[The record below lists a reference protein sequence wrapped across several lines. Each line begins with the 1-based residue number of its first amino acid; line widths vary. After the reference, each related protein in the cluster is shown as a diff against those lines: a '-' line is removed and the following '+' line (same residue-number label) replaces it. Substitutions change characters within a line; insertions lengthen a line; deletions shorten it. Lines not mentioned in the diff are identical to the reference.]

1 MPSLREVLP
10 SLDPH
15 HRAITELLAAC
26 PEGLFQSDLAA
37 RAAAY
42 LGLRQ
47 ALPTWRE
54 PAYLAPLVKAGLLT
68 QRWNR
73 WRLRRELHAP
83 MLEHLLETERFERLA
98 HTFKADAAWH
108 FPDGPFPRDQALIQ
122 LRLRALLGQHHP
134 ALDLHR
140 RLVDERGPGPYPEL
154 FGTFLDPR
162 CPGVWEALDP
172 QVRRLAGYEA
182 WLLAVQDLGR
192 GQARIAAILAMGDPE
207 VTTFLEPHFALLEG
221 DRPRARAALGRLQ
234 SVGTAKTLKGW
245 LDLLD
250 GRAPQAL
257 TAFDAR
263 LVEER
268 KERHRRRCGLFGLGG
283 LLHALAILK
292 AAPSRR
298 EEAATWLAGQSAV
311 RDPLMGAAHRLAQI
325 LEIPPRAPH
334 RLEDLAA
341 DLTQQGGT
349 PLECLLVG
357 AAFAWDHH
365 ALPPALEA
373 HLRQLREDLPPAA
386 WGRPEL
392 DLILEPAAPSAPGLG
407 LARWIQP
414 TPAWELALEAL
425 EALTRPEAPAQE
437 RPRRLAWILTLDADG
452 DLCGVE
458 PRDQKRG
465 PRGWAKGQLPKVSRA
480 FSPEDDS
487 WLQSQDYRALDAW
500 RDLMESGPFPLPTQ
514 DDYAAVVTR
523 LAGHPFV
530 FREGPGLKEP
540 RAVQVELGNP
550 ALRMEEGTG
559 GRMLRLHPAPPISGA
574 CRIDLQEDRLRV
586 IRFQPAQRRAAA
598 LLGAGVAIPPEATP
612 RLEALLPRLVR
623 HFPVQGDTPLQ
634 GTAAEALEG
643 DATLH
648 LILQPAGRGLRVSAR
663 TRPIP
668 GGPWLRPGEGGPTV
682 VAGVEGRLLQAG
694 RDLADERARL
704 DALLEICPALAE
716 GGEGLDEF
724 HVPEPAQALELLEA
738 VDVLRD
744 RVQAHWPE
752 GAVLKLAGRIGG
764 QGFRVSA
771 KGGGGW
777 LEASGELRLD
787 DGKTLS
793 LAELLRLVEGQTG
806 RFVELGE
813 GRFLALTAAFRKR
826 LGDLSAFGEAHG
838 KSWRLPALAA
848 PLVGEE
854 LEGDEGFHGLIARY
868 REAFAVQAPAPK
880 GLVAELRPYQL
891 EGFQWLVRMAAWE
904 AGAVLADDMGLGKTV
919 MTLALLL
926 HRAAARSGGGPALV
940 VAPTSVMANWET
952 EAARFAPSLKL
963 HRYHDAD
970 RAGLLRKLGKRDVVL
985 TSYGLLQ
992 RDAEAFAGVEW
1003 NTLVLDEAQA
1013 LKNAQAKRSQA
1024 AADLKATFRL
1034 ALTGTPLENHLGE
1047 LWSLFRVLNP
1057 GLLGSRD
1064 RFQRRFAGPIERD
1077 KDKEAL
1083 HRLQRLVRPFLLRRT
1098 KAEVLEDLPER
1109 TEILREVELSRE
1121 EATLYEAL
1129 RRQALEDFAD
1139 AAKQPPGQRSVK
1151 MLAQLMKLRR
1161 ACCHPS
1167 LAMPGWSGP
1176 ASKLEAFQE
1185 LAEELREGGHRT
1197 LVFSQFV
1204 DHLHL
1209 VRDWMEAEGI
1219 PFQYLDGSTPTR
1231 ARAQAVNAFQEGE
1244 GDFFLISLT
1253 AGGTGLNLT
1262 AADYVIILDPWWNPA
1277 VEDQASSRAHRM
1289 GQLRPVT
1296 VYRLVAKG
1304 TLEARIVKL
1313 HHQKRELA
1321 ESILTAGEGGT
1332 RLSPEALLALL
1343 TEDPD

>member
-15 HRAITELLAAC
+15 HRACTELLAAC
-26 PEGLFQSDLAA
+26 PEGLFQSDLATRTA
-37 RAAAY
+37 TY

-47 ALPTWRE
+47 APADWRE
-54 PAYLAPLVKAGLLT
+54 PAFLAPLVKAGLLT

-98 HTFKADAAWH
+98 HAFKADAPWT
-108 FPDGPFPRDQALIQ
+108 FPEGPIPRDQALLQ

-134 ALDLHR
+134 VLDLHR
-140 RLVDERGPGPYPEL
+140 RLVEERGAGPYPEL

-162 CPGVWEALDP
+162 CPGGWEALDP
-172 QVRRLAGYEA
+172 QVRRLAGHEA
-182 WLLAVQDLGR
+182 WLRSVQDLGR
-192 GQARIAAILAMGDPE
+192 SQTRVAAILALRDPE
-207 VTTFLEPHFALLEG
+207 LTPFLEPHVALLEG
-221 DRPRARAALGRLQ
+221 DRARARTALVRVHT
-234 SVGTAKTLKGW
+234 VGLARTLKAW
-245 LDLLD
+245 LDLLE
-250 GRAPQAL
+250 GRAPAAL
-257 TAFDAR
+257 AAFDAR
-263 LVEER
+263 LAEER
-268 KERHRRRCGLFGLGG
+268 RERHRRRCGLFGMGA
-283 LLHALAILK
+283 LLHALAVLK
-292 AAPSRR
+292 AAPGRR
-298 EEAATWLAGQSAV
+298 EEATEWLAAQVAA
-311 RDPLMGAAHRLAQI
+311 RDPLLEPARRLAQI
-325 LEIPPRAPH
+325 LELPPRAPQ

-341 DLTQQGGT
+341 ELTQQGGT
-349 PLECLLVG
+349 PLEHLLLG
-357 AAFAWDHH
+357 AAFSWNHQ

-373 HLRQLREDLPPAA
+373 QLRTLREELPEGA

-392 DLILEPAAPSAPGLG
+392 DLVLDPAAPPAPGLG
-407 LARWIQP
+407 LGRWIQP

-425 EALTRPEAPAQE
+425 EALARPEAPAQD
-437 RPRRLAWILTLDADG
+437 RPRRLAWIVSFDRQG
-452 DLCGVE
+452 EVCGVE

-465 PRGWAKGQLPKVSRA
+465 ARGWAKGTPPKVSRA
-480 FSPEDDS
+480 LSPEDDS
-487 WLQSQDYRALDAW
+487 WLQPQDYRALDAW
-500 RDLMESGPFPLPTQ
+500 RDLMESGPFPLPSQ
-514 DDYAAVVTR
+514 DDYAAVLSR

-530 FREGPGLKEP
+530 FREGAELREP
-540 RAVQVELGNP
+540 RPVQVELGNP
-550 ALRMEEGTG
+550 ALRMEQGPEGRT
-559 GRMLRLHPAPPISGA
+559 LRLHPAPPFAGS

-586 IRFQPAQRRAAA
+586 VRFQPAQRRAAA
-598 LLGAGVAIPPEATP
+598 LLAGGVAIPEAGAP
-612 RLEALLPRLVR
+612 RLEALLPRLAQ
-623 HFPVQGDTPLQ
+623 HFPVQGDAPLQ
-634 GTAAEALEG
+634 GATAELLPG
-643 DATLH
+643 DPRLH
-648 LILQPAGRGLRVSAR
+648 LVLEPAGRGLRASAR

-668 GGPWLRPGEGGPTV
+668 GGPWLRPGEGGPMV
-682 VAGVEGRLLQAG
+682 VASVEGRLLQAP

-704 DALLEICPALAE
+704 EALLEACPALAE
-716 GGEGLDEF
+716 GAEGAEAF
-724 HVPEPAQALELLEA
+724 HLPEPAQALELLEA
-738 VDVLRD
+738 LDTLRD
-744 RVQAHWPE
+744 QAVPHWPE
-752 GAVLKLAGRIGG
+752 GAVLRLAGRTGG

-771 KGGGGW
+771 AGQGGW
-777 LEASGELRLD
+777 LEASGELRLE
-787 DGKTLS
+787 DGKALS

-806 RFVELGE
+806 RFVALGE

-826 LGDLSAFGEAHG
+826 LADLSAFGEAHG
-838 KSWRLPALAA
+838 KGWRLPALAA
-848 PLVGEE
+848 PLVGEA
-854 LEGDEGFHGLIARY
+854 LEGDEGFHELVARY
-868 REAFAVQAPAPK
+868 RGAFALEAPLPK
-880 GLVAELRPYQL
+880 GLQAELRPYQV
-891 EGFQWLVRMAAWE
+891 EGYQWLARMAAWE

-926 HRAAARSGGGPALV
+926 QRASVRSGGGPALV

-992 RDAEAFAGVEW
+992 RDAEAFAGVAW

-1024 AADLKATFRL
+1024 AADLNATFRL

-1121 EATLYEAL
+1121 ETTLYEAL
-1129 RRQALEDFAD
+1129 RRQALEDFAE

-1151 MLAQLMKLRR
+1151 LLAQLMKLRR

-1167 LAMPGWSGP
+1167 LAMPGWAGP

-1185 LAEELREGGHRT
+1185 LATELREGGHRT

-1209 VRDWMEAEGI
+1209 VRDWLEAEGI
-1219 PFQYLDGSTPTR
+1219 PFQYLDGATPAR
-1231 ARAQAVNAFQEGE
+1231 ARAKAVTAFQEGE

-1262 AADYVIILDPWWNPA
+1262 AADYVVILDPWWNPA

-1296 VYRLVAKG
+1296 VYRLVARG

-1321 ESILTAGEGGT
+1321 ESILAAGEGGT
-1332 RLSPEALLALL
+1332 RLTPEALMELLA
-1343 TEDPD
+1343 EDPD

>member
-26 PEGLFQSDLAA
+26 PDGLFQSDLAV

-47 ALPTWRE
+47 AQPNWRE
-54 PAYLAPLVKAGLLT
+54 AAFLTPLVKAGLLT
-68 QRWNR
+68 QKWNR
-73 WRLRRELHAP
+73 WRLRREWHAP
-83 MLEHLLETERFERLA
+83 MLEHLLETDRFERLA
-98 HTFKADAAWH
+98 RAFKADAAWH
-108 FPDGPFPRDQALIQ
+108 YPDGPFPRDQALIQ

-134 ALDLHR
+134 VLDLHR
-140 RLVDERGPGPYPEL
+140 RLVDERGPGAYPEL
-154 FGTFLDPR
+154 FGAFLDPR
-162 CPGVWEALDP
+162 CPGVWDALDP

-182 WLLAVQDLGR
+182 WLLAIQDLGR
-192 GQARIAAILAMGDPE
+192 GQARVAAILGLGDPE
-207 VTTFLEPHFALLEG
+207 INTFLEPHLALLEG
-221 DRPRARAALGRLQ
+221 DRKRAASALAKVQSLG
-234 SVGTAKTLKGW
+234 VAKTLKGW
-245 LDLLD
+245 LDLLE
-250 GRAPQAL
+250 GRVPAAL
-257 TAFDAR
+257 AAFDTR
-263 LVEER
+263 LKEER
-268 KERHRRRCGLFGLGG
+268 KERHRRRCGLLGLGA
-283 LLHALAILK
+283 LLHTLAILK

-298 EEAATWLAGQSAV
+298 EEAVEWLNVQLAV
-311 RDPLMGAAHRLAQI
+311 RDPLMEAARRFAQI
-325 LEIPPRAPH
+325 LQIPSRNALV
-334 RLEDLAA
+334 LEELATDVA
-341 DLTQQGGT
+341 QRGST
-349 PLECLLVG
+349 PLEHLLVG
-357 AAFAWDHH
+357 AAFAWNH
-365 ALPPALEA
+365 LPLPAALEA
-373 HLRQLREDLPPAA
+373 HLRHLRSELPAGA

-392 DLILEPAAPSAPGLG
+392 DLILDGAAPPAPGLN

-414 TPAWELALEAL
+414 VPAWEQALEAL
-425 EALTRPEAPAQE
+425 EALTRPEAPVQE
-437 RPRRLAWILTLDADG
+437 RPRRLAWIVTLDAEG
-452 DLCGVE
+452 EVCGVE

-465 PRGWAKGQLPKVSRA
+465 PRGWAKGQIPKVSRA

-487 WLQSQDYRALDAW
+487 WLQVQDYRALDAW
-500 RDLMESGPFPLPTQ
+500 RELMDSGPWPLPSQ
-514 DDYAAVVTR
+514 DDYAAVLVR
-523 LAGHPFV
+523 LADHPFV
-530 FREGPGLKEP
+530 FREGAGAPEP
-540 RAVQVELGNP
+540 LPVRVELGNP
-550 ALRMEEGTG
+550 SLRMEQGPEGRT
-559 GRMLRLHPAPPISGA
+559 LRLHPAPPPMGS
-574 CRIDLQEDRLRV
+574 CRIEVQEDRLRV
-586 IRFQPAQRRAAA
+586 IRYQPAQRRAAA
-598 LLGAGVAIPPEATP
+598 LLGSGVAIPEAAAP
-612 RLEALLPRLVR
+612 RLDALLPRLAR
-623 HFPVQGDTPLQ
+623 HFPVQGDAPLQ
-634 GTAAEALEG
+634 GAAEVRVG
-643 DATLH
+643 DPTLH
-648 LILQPAGRGLRVSAR
+648 LVLQPVGRGLRITAR
-663 TRPIP
+663 YRPIP
-668 GGPWLRPGEGGPTV
+668 GGPWVRPGEGGTTM
-682 VAGVEGRLLQAG
+682 VATVEGRLLQAT
-694 RDLADERARL
+694 RDLGEERARL
-704 DALLEICPALAE
+704 DDLLDSCPALAE
-716 GGEGLDEF
+716 GEDGPDEF
-724 HVPEPAQALELLEA
+724 RLPEPAQALELLEA
-738 VDVLRD
+738 LDPLKD

-752 GAVLKLAGRIGG
+752 GAVLRLAGRADG
-764 QGFRVSA
+764 QGFRVNA
-771 KGGGGW
+771 KGEGGW

-787 DGKTLS
+787 DGKVLS
-793 LAELLRLVEGQTG
+793 LTELLRLVEGQSG

-838 KSWRLPALAA
+838 KAWRLPALAA
-848 PLVGEE
+848 PLVGDE
-854 LEGDEGFHGLIARY
+854 LEGDEGFQGLVARY
-868 REAFAVQAPAPK
+868 REAFEVTLAPPK
-880 GLVAELRPYQL
+880 SLLAELRPYQL
-891 EGFQWLVRMAAWE
+891 EGFQWLTRMAAWE

-926 HRAAARSGGGPALV
+926 QRAQARTGGGPALV
-940 VAPTSVMANWET
+940 VAPTSVMANWEA

-970 RAGLLRKLGKRDVVL
+970 RADLLRKLGKRDVVL

-992 RDAEAFAGVEW
+992 RDAEAFAGVTW

-1024 AADLKATFRL
+1024 AAHLTATFRL

-1057 GLLGSRD
+1057 GLLGSRE

-1077 KDKEAL
+1077 KDREAL
-1083 HRLQRLVRPFLLRRT
+1083 HRLQRFVRPFLLRRT

-1121 EATLYEAL
+1121 EVILYEAL
-1129 RRQALEDFAD
+1129 RRQALEDVT
-1139 AAKQPPGQRSVK
+1139 AAASQPPGQRSVK

-1161 ACCHPS
+1161 ACCHPA
-1167 LAMPGWSGP
+1167 LAMPGWAGP

-1185 LAEELREGGHRT
+1185 LATELREGGHRT

-1231 ARAQAVNAFQEGE
+1231 SRTKAVNAFQDGE

-1262 AADYVIILDPWWNPA
+1262 AADYVVILDPWWNPA

-1321 ESILTAGEGGT
+1321 ESILAAGEGAS
-1332 RLSPEALLALL
+1332 RLSPEALLELL
-1343 TEDPD
+1343 DEG